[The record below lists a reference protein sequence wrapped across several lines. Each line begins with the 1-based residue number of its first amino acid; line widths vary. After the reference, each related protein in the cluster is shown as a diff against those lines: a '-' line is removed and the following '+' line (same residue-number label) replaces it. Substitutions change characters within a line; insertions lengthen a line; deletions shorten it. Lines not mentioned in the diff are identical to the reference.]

1 MENMNEQEIP
11 DYSNQWVRLKSNE
24 SIAFKIS
31 ISNPNGMLEYYL
43 KNNPTR
49 QYIHYSLVELIN
61 DANLIGELENDFDNE
76 KTNIFNENQ
85 EE

>member
-1 MENMNEQEIP
+1 MENTNDKEIP
-11 DYSNQWVRLKSNE
+11 DYSNQWVHLKSNK

-31 ISNPNGMLEYYL
+31 ISNSNGMLEYYL

-49 QYIHYSLVELIN
+49 QHIHYSLVELIN
-61 DANLIGELENDFDNE
+61 DANLIGELENDFDNG